1 MRFKCNSYSHA
12 CGDWPC
18 GVADSPSRVLCAAAA
33 RGELRGASRRV
44 RVSAP
49 RFPPC
54 AWDGRRL
61 APRPRSRRS
70 CRCHT
75 DGPWGQVGTRP
86 CPARGWRC
94 LSAEPLA
101 LWGPACHPQSTPNPR
116 RTAQVQGGPRISAGD
131 GRARGRTRA
140 RPSAGTPRP
149 TRSFHGENRKV
160 GGGGSMN
167 AGTAV
172 TRPRAGRGGK
182 QAPLKNKWP
191 P

>member
-18 GVADSPSRVLCAAAA
+18 GVADSPSRVLCAPAA
-33 RGELRGASRRV
+33 RGELRGALRRV

-61 APRPRSRRS
+61 APRTRSRRS

-75 DGPWGQVGTRP
+75 DGPWGQAGTRP

-94 LSAEPLA
+94 LSAEPLT
-101 LWGPACHPQSTPNPR
+101 LWGPACHPQSTPHLR
-116 RTAQVQGGPRISAGD
+116 RTAQVRGDRGFLQVTAEREAGHAHVPAQGRRVPRALSTE
-131 GRARGRTRA
+131 RTERW
-140 RPSAGTPRP
+140 G
-149 TRSFHGENRKV
+149 V
-160 GGGGSMN
+160 GG
-167 AGTAV
+167 A
-172 TRPRAGRGGK
+172 
-182 QAPLKNKWP
+182 
-191 P
+191 